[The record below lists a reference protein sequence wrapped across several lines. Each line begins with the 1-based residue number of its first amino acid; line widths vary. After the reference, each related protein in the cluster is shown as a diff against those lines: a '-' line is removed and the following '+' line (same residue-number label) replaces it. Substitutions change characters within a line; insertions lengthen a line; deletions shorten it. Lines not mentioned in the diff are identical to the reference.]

1 MELRG
6 GAYFSLDTIFA
17 SVYNEDNLQIEL
29 VEENSFG
36 SRYWTHRIGSDG
48 REPRAEHREPR
59 V

>member
-6 GAYFSLDTIFA
+6 GVYFSLDTIFA

-36 SRYWTHRIGSDG
+36 SRYWTHRIGGDG
-48 REPRAEHREPR
+48 REPRAEH
-59 V
+59 